1 MGCLSVAVAA
11 AVASDPV
18 LLLLLLSDMAEEEEG
33 SAAADRA
40 DEALWGRRFWLK
52 CRTKKLP
59 AARAGPLAERRD

>member
-1 MGCLSVAVAA
+1 MEAA

-18 LLLLLLSDMAEEEEG
+18 LLLLLSDIVEEEEPIF
-33 SAAADRA
+33 
-40 DEALWGRRFWLK
+40 WGLRFWLK

>member
-1 MGCLSVAVAA
+1 MGCLISTVEAA

-18 LLLLLLSDMAEEEEG
+18 LLLLLLSDIVEEEEPIF
-33 SAAADRA
+33 
-40 DEALWGRRFWLK
+40 WGLRFWLK